1 MAATPAAQDATKR
14 KLLDP
19 SELGTKAYWDSAYS
33 RELDNYNED
42 IDDEGTVWFNESN
55 AEEAVLTQL
64 SRLEQKGLLRRGGGT
79 ADSVSHANVRPPA
92 PSRFLDLGTGNGHLL
107 FALREENEEGFCW
120 SGEMIGVD
128 YSDSSISL
136 ARRIATER
144 QVDATTMRFEQ
155 WDLLADPPQ
164 PDWLQD
170 GFDVVLDK
178 GTFDAI
184 SLMPYAEGSRH
195 PCDIY
200 REKVVPLIKPGHFLC
215 ITTCNWVKEELLDW
229 LAPAGGQL
237 QYYAEAKYP
246 TFTFGGQTGQSIVT
260 LTLRKVTAESE
271 QSISGPPSR

>member
-1 MAATPAAQDATKR
+1 MATTPAAQDATQR

-33 RELDNYNED
+33 RELDNYDED
-42 IDDEGTVWFNESN
+42 FDDEGTVWFSESN

-64 SRLEQKGLLRRGGGT
+64 SRLEQKGLLRRDGGT
-79 ADSVSHANVRPPA
+79 ADSASHANLRQLP

-107 FALREENEEGFCW
+107 FALREDDEEGSCW

-128 YSDSSISL
+128 YSESSIQL
-136 ARRIATER
+136 ARRIANER
-144 QVDATTMRFEQ
+144 RFDTSTMHFEQ

-164 PDWLQD
+164 PGWLQN

-195 PCDIY
+195 PCDVY
-200 REKVVPLIKPGHFLC
+200 RDKVVTLIKPGCFLC
-215 ITTCNWVKEELLDW
+215 ITVCNWVKEELLDW

-237 QYYAEAKYP
+237 RYYAEAKYP

-260 LTLRKVTAESE
+260 LTLRRVATELE
-271 QSISGPPSR
+271 

>member
-42 IDDEGTVWFNESN
+42 IDDEGTVWFSESN

-144 QVDATTMRFEQ
+144 QVDTNTMRFEQ

-237 QYYAEAKYP
+237 RYYAEAKYP
-246 TFTFGGQTGQSIVT
+246 IFTFGGQTGQSIVT
-260 LTLRKVTAESE
+260 LTLRRVTAESE
-271 QSISGPPSR
+271 